1 MHSIQVLLISA
12 VGMTVLFVGFMFMKD
27 RVIFNYFE
35 QALFVRVIYFFV
47 ALFNLAWGVIILSV
61 IVHQTANV

>member
-1 MHSIQVLLISA
+1 MHPLQVLLMSA

-35 QALFVRVIYFFV
+35 QGLFLRVIYFFV